1 MRLDIRK
8 SIKLTLFTK
17 RSTSLEDSKWP
28 PPSQKKNEVV
38 IEISISKKIF
48 STKQL
53 EIIEYKFKK
62 TY

>member
-8 SIKLTLFTK
+8 SINLTLFTK
-17 RSTSLEDSKWP
+17 RSSSLEDSKW